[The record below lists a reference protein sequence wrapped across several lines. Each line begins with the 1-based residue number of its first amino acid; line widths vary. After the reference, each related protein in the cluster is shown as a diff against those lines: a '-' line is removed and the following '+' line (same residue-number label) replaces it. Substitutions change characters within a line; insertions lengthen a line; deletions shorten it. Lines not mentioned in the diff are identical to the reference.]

1 MTVDKTEAAQA
12 LAEISASERRSSS
25 LYGYSRAA
33 PYMALAGLM
42 WLVADLLTQFSPS
55 GKGMAW
61 PIVSLVG
68 TLGFVALAV
77 TQNRGAAP
85 TRARSNG
92 NFWRAMGVWLAIFVF
107 IAATFTV
114 FAPVNGYQVHTF
126 IGVFFGCSYICVGL
140 WMGWRIVATGIVLTG
155 LSLFGFYE
163 VHQYYLA
170 FMGVVGGGA
179 LMLGALWLRM
189 A

>member
-1 MTVDKTEAAQA
+1 MTLDKTEAARA
-12 LAEISASERRSSS
+12 LAEIGASERRSSS

-42 WLVADLLTQFSPS
+42 WLVADLLTEFSPTGRS
-55 GKGMAW
+55 VIW

-77 TQNRGAAP
+77 FQKRGPAQSQA
-85 TRARSNG
+85 RANG
-92 NFWRAMGVWLAIFVF
+92 NFWRAMGVWIAIFVF
-107 IAATFTV
+107 MLATFNV
-114 FAPVNGYQVHTF
+114 FAPSNGYQTHTF
-126 IGVFFGCSYICVGL
+126 IGVFFGCTYVCVGL
-140 WMGWRIVATGIVLTG
+140 WIGWRMVATGIALTA

-163 VHQYYLA
+163 VHDYYLA
-170 FMGVVGGGA
+170 YMGVVGGGA
-179 LMLGALWLRM
+179 LMLGALWLRT